1 MYRSIFTS
9 INSESNFFQR
19 FDPSAYSNTL
29 RTVKLIPIYLDPLFS
44 SENSHPSKWR
54 HLHFEAS
61 SGKRATSWGIPSNL
75 LRWSVPG
82 CRKRGYTDIQRERQ
96 AGKKRER
103 EQGREKMLHGGGKK
117 GWLVLSGRGICAPV
131 SACIWETAMHLCM
144 FRDYRMFL
152 ANNGLAVRSTGR
164 KPEVLGRHFRRGL
177 LAWSQVAFSRARI
190 FSFVADE

>member
-1 MYRSIFTS
+1 LIHYSPLKIVTPQNDDICTS
-9 INSESNFFQR
+9 RRHQVNARLLEES
-19 FDPSAYSNTL
+19 L
-29 RTVKLIPIYLDPLFS
+29 RTFFADRFRVAGNGDTQTYR
-44 SENSHPSKWR
+44 ENGR
-54 HLHFEAS
+54 QV
-61 SGKRATSWGIPSNL
+61 R
-75 LRWSVPG
+75 
-82 CRKRGYTDIQRERQ
+82 RE
-96 AGKKRER
+96 RER